1 MQRLKS
7 LISSSQKKSSAD
19 LPETTDTTP
28 RIRAC
33 DAADAAMLSLIGGAT
48 FVETFG
54 DSIDAA
60 NLLAHAQGPHGVEY
74 YRKLLA
80 DTATTRCWL
89 AELPVTDA
97 PIGYQVL
104 TTSDLP
110 QARPGDVEL
119 KRIYIFSRYHGG
131 GLARR
136 MVDVAVD
143 AACDMAHSRMLLGV
157 YGENHRAI
165 AFYRKAGFEMIGER
179 NFVVGKQTFNDKV
192 MARPLV

>member
-1 MQRLKS
+1 L
-7 LISSSQKKSSAD
+7 LDVTGTA
-19 LPETTDTTP
+19 P

-33 DAADAAMLSLIGGAT
+33 NAADAAMLSLIGGAT
-48 FVETFG
+48 FLETFG

-60 NLLAHAQGPHGVEY
+60 NLLAHAQGPHGVAY
-74 YRKLLA
+74 YQKLLA
-80 DTATTRCWL
+80 DSGDTRCWL

-97 PIGYQVL
+97 PVGYQVL

-110 QARPGDVEL
+110 QAELGDIEL

-136 MVDVAVD
+136 MVEVAT
-143 AACDMAHSRMLLGV
+143 AAAQAMGRRRILLGV

-165 AFYRKAGFEMIGER
+165 AFYRKVGFEMIGER
-179 NFVVGKQTFNDKV
+179 EFVVGQQLFHDKV
-192 MARPLV
+192 MARPFD

>member
-1 MQRLKS
+1 
-7 LISSSQKKSSAD
+7 
-19 LPETTDTTP
+19 
-28 RIRAC
+28 
-33 DAADAAMLSLIGGAT
+33 MLSLIGGAT
-48 FVETFG
+48 FLETFG

-60 NLLAHAQGPHGVEY
+60 NLLAHAQGPHGVAY
-74 YRKLLA
+74 YQKLLA
-80 DTATTRCWL
+80 DSAGTRCWL

-97 PIGYQVL
+97 PVGYQVL

-110 QARPGDVEL
+110 QAGPTDIEL

-136 MVDVAVD
+136 MVEVAVG
-143 AACDMAHSRMLLGV
+143 AAKELGKSRMLLGV

-179 NFVVGKQTFNDKV
+179 TFVVGQQVFHDKV
-192 MARPLV
+192 MALALG

>member
-1 MQRLKS
+1 
-7 LISSSQKKSSAD
+7 
-19 LPETTDTTP
+19 
-28 RIRAC
+28 
-33 DAADAAMLSLIGGAT
+33 MLSLIGGAT
-48 FVETFG
+48 FLETFG

-60 NLLAHAQGPHGVEY
+60 NLLAHAQGPHGVAY
-74 YRKLLA
+74 YQKLLA
-80 DTATTRCWL
+80 DSAGTRCWL

-97 PIGYQVL
+97 PVGYQVL

-110 QARPGDVEL
+110 QAGPTDIEL

-136 MVDVAVD
+136 MVEVAVG
-143 AACDMAHSRMLLGV
+143 AAKELGKSRMLLGV

-179 NFVVGKQTFNDKV
+179 TFVVGRQVFHDKV
-192 MARPLV
+192 MALALG